1 MDSEEDVAA
10 AAIVIAII
18 CKRREKRERKRN
30 RSIWVKPWLQ
40 RRNELGVDNTL
51 LMEFRFEDE
60 DEYKKFLR
68 MTPEVFYE
76 LLTLIQGDIQKTSK
90 KSLILSL

>member
-18 CKRREKRERKRN
+18 CKRRRKRERKRN
-30 RSIWVKPWLQ
+30 RSVWVKPWLQ

-68 MTPEVFYE
+68 MTPEVFDE